1 MQEKETRADKE
12 KKVKGRKAVT
22 THIEM
27 IISFSIFFF
36 FLIFLFA
43 YLNPVRQEYLSDVL
57 LGIVER
63 GLREDAEIT
72 LVEVFL
78 TVKPALTT
86 NCFIV
91 ENPFSPGVQEGDIM
105 VKNSDGEIINFIKT
119 DNNLS
124 IESSGDIY
132 YIYYAEEDV
141 LSKNDLAGLEPCE
154 SLSKENYTF
163 SVPKQKKLFSFTK
176 LDGIKNNYAGD
187 YVQLKQQFNFPIN
200 QEFIVLIPEIDINMT
215 IKRPLAMIKAKEIPI
230 RVLKEGSIVNAF
242 MRIQVW

>member
-63 GLREDAEIT
+63 WLREDAEIT

-230 RVLKEGSIVNAF
+230 RVLKKGSIVNAF